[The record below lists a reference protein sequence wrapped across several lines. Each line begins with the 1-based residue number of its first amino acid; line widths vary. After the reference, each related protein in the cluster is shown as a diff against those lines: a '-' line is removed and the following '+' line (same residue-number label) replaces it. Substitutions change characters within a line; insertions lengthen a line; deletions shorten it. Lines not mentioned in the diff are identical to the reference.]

1 MKDLTTTQ
9 VMQLLERFLSAQ
21 DSAQKEVIKAC
32 SDVVEVEPAFY
43 LLSKL
48 IRATEE
54 SNNNAS

>member
-9 VMQLLERFLSAQ
+9 VMQLLERFISAQ

-32 SDVVEVEPAFY
+32 SGVVEVESAFY

-48 IRATEE
+48 ICATEK